1 MIKNMKKF
9 AIHFAVMSGG
19 MMIGGCDGG
28 GKETETVGGVEV
40 GNLGAMGGLGIG
52 GALGGS
58 NQLVVDN
65 PFGPGM
71 AGDHLDK
78 KPLVAPLDWGPRR
91 NNVPRGTRL
100 HFKLPSEVS
109 ELRRRGKISFANMDD
124 KTFVIS
130 AVNLL
135 LHATPLRTELARL
148 ATQAT
153 PVTHFSYTI
162 YDLVDVF
169 NHAWGDAWS
178 LTSKIDISRTL
189 FKSLV
194 DRLLSGLE
202 FGFNDTDNDGTGP
215 TIVLQKLLKI
225 IELEYSG
232 MALYGQIPRNPIADM
247 FRHRITRR
255 AQHEDTPGHCSLT
268 PTHDKNDLLVRISA
282 PKKVVNGDPKMDN
295 THDITELILSRYLL
309 RDPAW
314 EDFVECGFCHKP
326 IKFDTLR
333 GYFHKS
339 PSVLF
344 ISLKNDDGVDIV
356 VDPTI
361 EIPTDSTGSGQI
373 TYNLSGYIG
382 QSPDGKYA
390 TTVSNPDDPREWYHL
405 NEHGGAMLRSGPL
418 AIPPNEKIHLLMYIK
433 AAE

>member
-1 MIKNMKKF
+1 MIKYMRSV
-9 AIHFAVMSGG
+9 AIGFAVMSGG

-58 NQLVVDN
+58 NPLGVDN

-71 AGDHLDK
+71 AGDHLD
-78 KPLVAPLDWGPRR
+78 WGPSRHD
-91 NNVPRGTRL
+91 VPRGTRL
-100 HFKLPSEVS
+100 HFKLPSEIS

-178 LTSKIDISRTL
+178 PTSKIDISRTL

-194 DRLLSGLE
+194 DRYVYKLE
-202 FGFNDTDNDGTGP
+202 LYFKDTDNDDTGP

-225 IELEYSG
+225 IESEYSY
-232 MALYGQIPRNPIADM
+232 MKVFDQIPRDPIDGM
-247 FRHRITRR
+247 FRHRITRQ
-255 AQHEDTPGHCSLT
+255 AQHDDTSGHCSLT
-268 PTHDKNDLLVRISA
+268 PTHDKSDLFVRISA
-282 PKKVVNGDPKMDN
+282 PKKVVNGHPRMDN
-295 THDITELILSRYLL
+295 THGISDLVLSRSLG

-326 IKFDTLR
+326 IKFDTFR
-333 GYFHKS
+333 GYFDKS

-344 ISLKNDDGVDIV
+344 ISLKNEDCLLYTSPSPRDGL
-356 VDPTI
+356 
-361 EIPTDSTGSGQI
+361 
-373 TYNLSGYIG
+373 LSRMP
-382 QSPDGKYA
+382 SSA
-390 TTVSNPDDPREWYHL
+390 
-405 NEHGGAMLRSGPL
+405 
-418 AIPPNEKIHLLMYIK
+418 
-433 AAE
+433 